1 MKATKQPVTMS
12 DLAARLRLSTMSVSR
27 ALRNAA
33 GVSARTRKRV
43 VDLAQQLN
51 YRPDPALSVLNK
63 YRHGLREV
71 EISERIAF
79 VTNFPTANSWRNVVT
94 FVRFF
99 DGVSR
104 RARQLGYEIEPF
116 WLGSP
121 GLSPQRASNI
131 LHGRGIRGIVVGPLM
146 QGNST
151 LQLNWD
157 LFSTVALGRSLET
170 PKLSTV
176 SPNHYQAVELAC
188 REVCRRGYT
197 RIGFVVTMG
206 DEARTAGAPRAAF
219 CMQQERFSGPAI
231 PPLVVP
237 QFSAEAVVAW
247 VLKHRPEVVLS
258 SEQTHYELL
267 RGALGRKADAIPFVH
282 LNIDPASEM
291 CGIDQGHDVVGEQ
304 AAALLH
310 LKLLQRETGV
320 PSHRD
325 ILFVD
330 CAWVEGKGRWSLP
343 RPRTP

>member
-1 MKATKQPVTMS
+1 MNPTPQPVTMS
-12 DLAARLRLSTMSVSR
+12 DIAAKLRLSTMSVSR

-33 GVSARTRKRV
+33 GVSAKTRKRV

-51 YRPDPALSVLNK
+51 YRPDPSLSVLNK
-63 YRHGLREV
+63 YRHGRRAVEV
-71 EISERIAF
+71 SEKIAF
-79 VTNFPTANSWRNVVT
+79 VTNFPTANGWRYSLT
-94 FVRFF
+94 FVRYF

-104 RARQLGYEIEPF
+104 RARQLGYEVEPF
-116 WLGSP
+116 WLGAP
-121 GLSPQRASNI
+121 GLSPQRASSI
-131 LHGRGIRGIVVGPLM
+131 LHGRGIRGIVVGPLV

-170 PKLSTV
+170 PGLSTV

-188 REVCRRGYT
+188 REVCRRGYN
-197 RIGFVVTMG
+197 RIGFIVTMG

-219 CMQQERFSGPAI
+219 CMQQEKFDGPAI

-237 QFSAEAVVAW
+237 QFSAEAVAAW
-247 VLKHRPEVVLS
+247 ALEHRPEVVLS
-258 SEQTHYELL
+258 SEQSHYDLL
-267 RGALGRKADAIPFVH
+267 RGALGRKADAISFVH
-282 LNIDPASEM
+282 LNVDPSSEM

-320 PSHRD
+320 PSRRD
-325 ILFVD
+325 MLFVH
-330 CAWVEGKGRWSLP
+330 CAWKEGKGSWSLP
-343 RPRTP
+343 RLRTP